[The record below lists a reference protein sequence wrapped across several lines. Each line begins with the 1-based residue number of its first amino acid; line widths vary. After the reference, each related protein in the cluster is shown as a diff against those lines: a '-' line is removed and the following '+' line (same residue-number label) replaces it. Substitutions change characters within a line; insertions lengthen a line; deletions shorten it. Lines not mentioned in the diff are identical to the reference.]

1 MFVIAVLV
9 SGAAFLSQRLQLY
22 ELCVVRRFSTALIYS
37 ASGQS
42 LVLPGHFSS
51 IEKLCSCTMKQKI
64 VMLEKLKR
72 QRNYVMT
79 VQPFSQSIW
88 DENFLFIN
96 KVVDLMRRFQLRREG
111 DSVLNLSPSVEQ
123 NLVRFHLGFSLLLR
137 RSTQQDTGLG
147 QMQR

>member
-1 MFVIAVLV
+1 MFAIAVLV
-9 SGAAFLSQRLQLY
+9 PGVALLSQRLQLY
-22 ELCVVRRFSTALIYS
+22 ELCVVQRFSTTLIYS

-51 IEKLCSCTMKQKI
+51 IEKLCSCTIKQKI

-72 QRNYVMT
+72 QRNYVT
-79 VQPFSQSIW
+79 IVQPFSQSIW

-96 KVVDLMRRFQLRREG
+96 RVVDLMRHFQLRREG
-111 DSVLNLSPSVEQ
+111 GSVLNPSPPVEQ
-123 NLVRFHLGFSLLLR
+123 NLVVQFYLGFSPLL
-137 RSTQQDTGLG
+137 TPQQDTNLG